1 MVAAI
6 KFKNVRSIL
15 ILPFFL
21 ISRSGAWWT
30 VLFPSLISK
39 KHRRGSTS
47 TGQADIGACWW
58 LWRMCHLAISVLGG
72 GDGGHNIMD
81 SWNHYLFDFLRRCTS
96 FLSRNI
102 EYQLPNIQRVFYS
115 SSSWSA
121 VWWNSELI
129 SGQYFPPISSNNKTW
144 SILFL
149 SNCSSF
155 DKLVV

>member
-47 TGQADIGACWW
+47 TGQADIGACWL

-81 SWNHYLFDFLRRCTS
+81 SWNHYLIWFSPSVHFFSLKKHWIPTPKHS
-96 FLSRNI
+96 
-102 EYQLPNIQRVFYS
+102 
-115 SSSWSA
+115 
-121 VWWNSELI
+121 
-129 SGQYFPPISSNNKTW
+129 K
-144 SILFL
+144 SILFEFQL
-149 SNCSSF
+149 ISCLMKFRAHIWPIFSSNF
-155 DKLVV
+155 IKQ